1 MDWMGYRIRKVDVNQ
16 RAIVAQFR
24 KRGASVAILSEVGR
38 GVPDLA
44 IGVCRAYLEPYMS
57 FVEIKDGGKPPSARK
72 LTIDEQKFKDNWQGN
87 YEIINSVEE
96 VNKLMDL
103 ILNKD

>member
-1 MDWMGYRIRKVDVNQ
+1 MSYRIRKVDVNQ
-16 RAIVAQFR
+16 PAIVAEFR
-24 KRGASVAILSEVGR
+24 KRGASVAILSEIGR
-38 GVPDLA
+38 GIPDLA

-57 FVEIKDGGKPPSARK
+57 FIEIKDGSKPPSARK
-72 LTIDEQKFKDNWQGN
+72 LTEDEQKFKDNWHGN
-87 YEIINSVEE
+87 YEIVLSVED